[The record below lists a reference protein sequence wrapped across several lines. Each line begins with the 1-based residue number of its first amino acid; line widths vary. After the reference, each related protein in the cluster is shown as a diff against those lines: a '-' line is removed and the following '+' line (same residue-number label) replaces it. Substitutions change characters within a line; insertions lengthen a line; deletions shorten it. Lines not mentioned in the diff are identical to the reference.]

1 MSKTGYFISNR
12 SLFLI
17 VLGIGKSRIKE
28 SADLMLGDGLL
39 PGLQV
44 ASFLCVS
51 LEPLFKGSNPI
62 HEDSVLKA

>member
-1 MSKTGYFISNR
+1 MSNR

-17 VLGIGKSRIKE
+17 VLGIGKSKIKKPE
-28 SADLMLGDGLL
+28 DLMLGEGVL

-44 ASFLCVS
+44 ASFLRVS
-51 LEPLFKGSNPI
+51 LEPLFKGTNPI